1 MKNRDTASR
10 CVRYVKNGILL
21 AILFVVVPA
30 NAVAQEGAQPSIR
43 PGTNIQYNK
52 GVPQLHF
59 AAMEIQ
65 KAFNETK
72 KIDLTVELK
81 IGPNG
86 SSSPEGFEFIRDGQK
101 VTVIGTDPSGAMYGG
116 LEVAEYLK
124 LGLDIKPVT
133 RSPFLKKRGIKFNI
147 PLDARSPSYD
157 DGGDSANL
165 NVKNMWDFEGFW
177 KPYIDD
183 LARYR
188 YNVLSLWTRHPFPH
202 MVDLSEKYPTINPDN
217 KHVYRV
223 KDGVIDYKSKGKTIV
238 QMLDVDNSNFKN
250 PDPDKWKCKYQE
262 GMLDPDGDGFVNMD
276 LIQKVDGQD
285 GLPEFDTIEKKIAYW
300 NKVFD
305 YAEDRGLEI
314 IMIYWNVFTPGAV
327 GHHPVGK
334 PDEKI
339 TQDQTND
346 ATIDY
351 IRYAVKE
358 FILTYPQ
365 VTSIGVIAG
374 EHDIEK
380 NWVGPYAG
388 QEAEYNT
395 EHFVYKTYGLG
406 LKDALA
412 EQPGR
417 DVKFIWR
424 AHSMDSENL
433 KRDFTSKF
441 DPDNSG
447 KVLGSIK
454 YTIGRLHSSRTIGE
468 QEWQK
473 RADKFLKD
481 KTYDYKIWLNLRNDD
496 LFMHRWGS
504 PDYVYEF
511 IKNMPH
517 EHIPGFYMGSD
528 GYVWGKD
535 YFTKTP
541 GLKGQMEIK
550 KHWYNFKLWGEL
562 AYHHELDDAYWQA
575 TLKHRFGLTQVN
587 TEKLYHAWEQI
598 SEVVPEIIRNHWVG
612 NDAGLSIEGCQVCF
626 ANATGFLPITKFY
639 YNEPSDV
646 LFFYRY
652 KPMKLG
658 KNPASMELPSQWV
671 PDWGKA
677 YMDHH
682 KNLPDDPKIL
692 TPLRVADRLDRYAK
706 AVDDVIGDLQSGHV
720 ATEFQE
726 LLWDLQSMAQLGR
739 YYADKTRCAA
749 KYWVARESKF
759 SSGYEKEYN
768 EAVQHIEDAE
778 KHWIEYARILDLHY
792 TPQVL
797 SRTHNLDWNKT
808 LYTKPIEGPL
818 SIQNVK
824 DETKAINN
832 KRY

>member
-1 MKNRDTASR
+1 MNCDVDFFKR
-10 CVRYVKNGILL
+10 GLWL
-21 AILFVVVPA
+21 AVLFVVPVYA
-30 NAVAQEGAQPSIR
+30 ALSFHQDEKIK
-43 PGTNIQYNK
+43 YDD

-59 AAMEIQ
+59 AAIEIQ
-65 KAFNETK
+65 KAFHETNNK
-72 KIDLTVELK
+72 ELTVELK

-86 SSSPEGFEFIRDGQK
+86 SSSPEGFEIQRDGQK

-116 LEVAEYLK
+116 IEIAEYLK
-124 LGLDIKPVT
+124 LGLDIEPVA

-202 MVDLSEKYPTINPDN
+202 MVDLSERYPTINPDN
-217 KHVYRV
+217 KNVYRV
-223 KDGVIDYKSKGKTIV
+223 KDGVISNKSAGKTIV
-238 QMLDVDNSNFKN
+238 RMLDVDRSNFSD
-250 PDPDKWKCKYQE
+250 PDPNKWQYHYKE
-262 GMLDPDGDGFVNMD
+262 GMLDPDGDRFVNQD

-285 GLPEFDTIEKKIAYW
+285 GIPEFDTIEKKIAYW

-305 YAEDRGLEI
+305 YAADRGLEI
-314 IMIYWNVFTPGAV
+314 IMIYWNVFTPGAID
-327 GHHPVGK
+327 HHPVGK

-339 TQDQTND
+339 TQDQTNE

-380 NWVGPYAG
+380 NWEGPYKG
-388 QEAEYNT
+388 KEAEYNT

-424 AHSMDSENL
+424 QHSMNMKNL
-433 KRDFTSKF
+433 RRDFTPKF

-447 KVLGSIK
+447 KILGSVK

-468 QEWQK
+468 QEWLK
-473 RADKFLKD
+473 RAGKFINDKA
-481 KTYDYKIWLNLRNDD
+481 YDYKVWLNLRNDD

-511 IKNMPH
+511 IKHMPH

-528 GYVWGKD
+528 GFVWGKD
-535 YFTKTP
+535 YVTQTP
-541 GLKGQMEIK
+541 GLTGQLEIT
-550 KHWYNFKLWGEL
+550 KHWYNFRLWGEL
-562 AYHHELDDAYWQA
+562 AYHHELNDAYWKA
-575 TLKHRFGLTQVN
+575 TLKHRFELTQAN
-587 TEKLYHAWEQI
+587 TEKLYHVWEQV
-598 SEVVPEIIRNHWVG
+598 SEIIPEVIRHHWVG
-612 NDAGLSIEGCQVCF
+612 NDAGLAIEGCQFWVYF
-626 ANATGFLPITKFY
+626 ANSTGFIPIPKFY

-646 LFFYRY
+646 HIFYSY

-658 KNPASMELPSQWV
+658 KNPASIELPSQWV

-692 TPLRVADRLDRYAK
+692 TPLEVADRLDRYAQ
-706 AVDDVIGDLQSGHV
+706 AVDDVIVDLQSGHV
-720 ATEFQE
+720 TTEFQE

-749 KYWVARESKF
+749 RYWVARESKF
-759 SSGYEKEYN
+759 SAAYQKEYQ

-778 KHWIEYARILDLHY
+778 QHWIEYARILDLHY
-792 TPQVL
+792 APQVL
-797 SRTHNLDWNKT
+797 SRTNNLDWNRT

-818 SIQNVK
+818 PIQNVK
-824 DETKAINN
+824 DETKAIKN
-832 KRY
+832 KSF